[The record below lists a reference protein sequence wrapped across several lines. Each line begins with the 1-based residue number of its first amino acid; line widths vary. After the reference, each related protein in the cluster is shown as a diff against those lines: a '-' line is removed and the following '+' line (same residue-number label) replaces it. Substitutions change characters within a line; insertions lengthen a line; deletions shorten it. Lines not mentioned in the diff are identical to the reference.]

1 MREKLG
7 IQIQK
12 KFRRPRI
19 DRSSLFVFG
28 SRQLMKACILSWGI
42 VFLLVGYGEP
52 QVGDICLYY
61 LGLGSGH
68 LITSRS
74 QGVWQYVGDRVLG
87 LGYKGGGHLHIGG
100 DDSGLGQVS
109 VGPFVKPVQKSGD
122 CL

>member
-1 MREKLG
+1 MTEKLG

-28 SRQLMKACILSWGI
+28 SRQLIKAWILSWGI

-68 LITSRS
+68 PITPRS
-74 QGVWQYVGDRVLG
+74 QGVQQYVGDRVLG
-87 LGYKGGGHLHIGG
+87 LGYKGGGHLRIGG
-100 DDSGLGQVS
+100 DDLGLGRVS
-109 VGPFVKPVQKSGD
+109 VDPFVKPVQKSGG